1 MYPFLDILLENV
13 LQQNKG
19 VKMKGEDMIFGK
31 QGV

>member
-1 MYPFLDILLENV
+1 MYPFLDILLEDV

-19 VKMKGEDMIFGK
+19 VKMKGENTVIGK